1 MLENLTGV
9 PKMVTQPAQDQAFP
23 LKALI
28 TLKPEGSVS
37 RRKTIYKPWTRD
49 PVEKK
54 GGGGSAV

>member
-1 MLENLTGV
+1 
-9 PKMVTQPAQDQAFP
+9 MVTQPAQDQAFP

-37 RRKTIYKPWTRD
+37 RRKTIYKPGTRD